1 MTHNSYYSIAIDG
14 PAGSGKS
21 TIAKQVSKKLNI
33 EYIDTGA
40 MYRAFTLKLLNNNI
54 DPFNTNMILK
64 EIKNTNIDFL
74 NNNIYIDGRI
84 VNDDIKES
92 YINQNVSI
100 IAKIKEVREMMLNL
114 QKNMSKN
121 KNVIMDGRDIGSVVL
136 PDSKFKFFITATPE
150 ERAYRRYK
158 ELKHRN
164 NIDIVFKDIL
174 LDIKKRDYID
184 QNREIA
190 PLKQS
195 KDSYVIDTTDKT
207 IEETVNYIVSVVLG
221 GK

>member
-64 EIKNTNIDFL
+64 EIKNTNIDFV
-74 NNNIYIDGRI
+74 NNNIYLDGRI
-84 VNDDIKES
+84 VNDDIRES
-92 YINQNVSI
+92 YISQNVSL

>member
-1 MTHNSYYSIAIDG
+1 KVITND
-14 PAGSGKS
+14 
-21 TIAKQVSKKLNI
+21 
-33 EYIDTGA
+33 
-40 MYRAFTLKLLNNNI
+40 RNNE
-54 DPFNTNMILK
+54 LV
-64 EIKNTNIDFL
+64 FL
-74 NNNIYIDGRI
+74 T
-84 VNDDIKES
+84 
-92 YINQNVSI
+92 
-100 IAKIKEVREMMLNL
+100 
-114 QKNMSKN
+114 
-121 KNVIMDGRDIGSVVL
+121 
-136 PDSKFKFFITATPE
+136 DSKFKFLITATPE

-164 NIDIVFKDIL
+164 NIDIVYKDIL